1 MIRFVSNL
9 LNTTRDS
16 QPMLATKPKKINT
29 QTIGAIYDEYFPE
42 IYRYALYRLSDQTL
56 AEDIASDVF
65 IRLLEAIKAG
75 RAPESNLKGWL
86 IATASHIV
94 TDQLRKKYR
103 HPEDEIPASLSDG
116 QPALALQ
123 VDQRLQQQ
131 VMKQALRKL
140 TEEQQNVLAFR
151 FGQGYS
157 IEETATLMNKNLNAI
172 KALQFRALAA
182 LQRELGEVEND

>member
-1 MIRFVSNL
+1 MIRFAGRKQRPVHIMP
-9 LNTTRDS
+9 T
-16 QPMLATKPKKINT
+16 QTKTINA

-42 IYRYALYRLSDQTL
+42 IYRYALYRIGDELL

-65 IRLLEAIKAG
+65 IRLLEAEQQG
-75 RAPESNLKGWL
+75 RGPQTNLKGWL

-94 TDQLRKKYR
+94 TDNLRKKYR
-103 HPEDEIPASLSDG
+103 HPEDEIPASLPDL
-116 QPALALQ
+116 QPALVLQ
-123 VDQRLQQQ
+123 VDQREQQRA
-131 VMKQALRKL
+131 MKDALSKL
-140 TEEQQNVLAFR
+140 TVEQQNVLAFR

-157 IEETATLMNKNLNAI
+157 IEETASLMNKNLNAI

>member
-1 MIRFVSNL
+1 MIRFAIGKQRTL
-9 LNTTRDS
+9 HIMPT
-16 QPMLATKPKKINT
+16 QTKIINA

-42 IYRYALYRLSDQTL
+42 IYRYALYRIGDELL

-65 IRLLEAIKAG
+65 IRLLEAEQQG
-75 RAPESNLKGWL
+75 RGPQTNLKGWL

-94 TDQLRKKYR
+94 TDHLRKKYR
-103 HPEDEIPASLSDG
+103 HPEDEIPASLPDL

-123 VDQRLQQQ
+123 VDQREQQRT
-131 VMKQALRKL
+131 MKNALSKL
-140 TEEQQNVLAFR
+140 TIEQQNVLTFR

-157 IEETATLMNKNLNAI
+157 IEETASLMNKNLNAI